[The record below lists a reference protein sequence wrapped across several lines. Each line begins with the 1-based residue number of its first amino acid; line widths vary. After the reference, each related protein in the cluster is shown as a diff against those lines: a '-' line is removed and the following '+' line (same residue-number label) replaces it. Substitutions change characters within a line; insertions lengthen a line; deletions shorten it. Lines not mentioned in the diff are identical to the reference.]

1 MLTLGPDL
9 WDQNELYEPY
19 VPAPTGEDLTRGPDN
34 WNMGSA
40 YEAYE
45 PPHSWTGQRNMGSA
59 YEAYEPA
66 PSGYDASRFPD
77 RSGGADDLY

>member
-1 MLTLGPDL
+1 MLIFYR
-9 WDQNELYEPY
+9 DQNELYEPY

-45 PPHSWTGQRNMGSA
+45 P
-59 YEAYEPA
+59 A

>member
-45 PPHSWTGQRNMGSA
+45 P
-59 YEAYEPA
+59 A